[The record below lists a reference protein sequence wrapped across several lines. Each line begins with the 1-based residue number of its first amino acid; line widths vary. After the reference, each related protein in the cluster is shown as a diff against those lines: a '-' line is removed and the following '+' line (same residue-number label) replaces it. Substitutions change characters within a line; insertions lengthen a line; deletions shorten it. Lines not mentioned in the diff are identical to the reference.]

1 MKETCFSLFYYL
13 VSARMLTG
21 LTELTADI
29 NIIITLYSIGIVIF
43 DNSLRYAA
51 KTMPSFMGP
60 R

>member
-1 MKETCFSLFYYL
+1 
-13 VSARMLTG
+13 MLTG

-29 NIIITLYSIGIVIF
+29 NIIITLYSRGIVIF

-60 R
+60 RWTQS